1 MSLQKTI
8 TVQRPWQDDTRF
20 CRPECLLLDGLRLW
34 SQNPEN
40 LAYVRRIMT
49 AEVGPQSSTRIIKA
63 LKLLGHLVGLHARRT
78 FRLRHPG
85 AQGATADE
93 RALIAMIGA
102 VLHERRSQAHA
113 IAEWLLPVACHGT
126 VLALAGELGRAM
138 RAAGLEIAPP
148 RHAVAPQSGDVRLRT
163 VA

>member
-1 MSLQKTI
+1 MSLQEKASDS
-8 TVQRPWQDDTRF
+8 RPWQDDTRF

-49 AEVGPQSSTRIIKA
+49 AEVGPRSTTRIIKA

-85 AQGATADE
+85 AHGATADE
-93 RALIAMIGA
+93 RALIALIGA
-102 VLHERRSQAHA
+102 VLHDRRGQAHA
-113 IAEWLLPVACHGT
+113 IAEWLLPVQCHGT

-148 RHAVAPQSGDVRLRT
+148 RHAVAAPSRDVRLRT